1 MAKNLMRGVVVLIT
15 IALAPPPPDAF
26 AQPTPVLHLEATNF
40 TAAQLDAM
48 LASIALYP
56 DELLTQILMASAYP
70 LQVVSAA
77 RWLEKDDNKSLKGD
91 LLVKALE
98 KENWDPS
105 VKSLVPFPQV
115 IATMNGHLEWMQ
127 QLGYAIANQQA
138 AVLNSVQRLRRQAEK
153 AGSLTTTEQQR
164 VVVREETV
172 IIEPMNPEMVYV
184 PVYQPANVYG
194 EWPYEDT
201 PPVYLPPPEAYYPA
215 VYAPGYV
222 WGAGLAFATGVAVAG
237 ALRGWARP
245 NWGYGN
251 VSVNP
256 LRYNNINANR
266 AQISS
271 GTWRAGSAAAGGRP
285 TRPPPGG
292 PVGAPGRG
300 ARLPTNAIG
309 RSSVQVPSNAVN
321 RPQIAAG
328 GGGPGQNRASGAQRP
343 EGGAQR
349 AGAGQRPGARANVV
363 RGNSPKPTQR
373 PRAAFAGVGDGGR
386 AGQFG
391 ARGAQSRSF
400 HQNAMNRGGGYG
412 GGYQA
417 RSGGFGGGG
426 YRAGGGGF
434 RGGGRR

>member
-48 LASIALYP
+48 LASIALYR

-184 PVYQPANVYG
+184 PVYQPANV
-194 EWPYEDT
+194 T
-201 PPVYLPPPEAYYPA
+201 
-215 VYAPGYV
+215 
-222 WGAGLAFATGVAVAG
+222 
-237 ALRGWARP
+237 
-245 NWGYGN
+245 
-251 VSVNP
+251 VNGRTRI
-256 LRYNNINANR
+256 LHRSIFRRRKRITRRY
-266 AQISS
+266 
-271 GTWRAGSAAAGGRP
+271 
-285 TRPPPGG
+285 TRL
-292 PVGAPGRG
+292 VMY
-300 ARLPTNAIG
+300 
-309 RSSVQVPSNAVN
+309 
-321 RPQIAAG
+321 
-328 GGGPGQNRASGAQRP
+328 
-343 EGGAQR
+343 
-349 AGAGQRPGARANVV
+349 
-363 RGNSPKPTQR
+363 
-373 PRAAFAGVGDGGR
+373 
-386 AGQFG
+386 G
-391 ARGAQSRSF
+391 ARGSPLRRVSPSLARCAVGQGPIGDTATSR
-400 HQNAMNRGGGYG
+400 
-412 GGYQA
+412 
-417 RSGGFGGGG
+417 
-426 YRAGGGGF
+426 
-434 RGGGRR
+434 